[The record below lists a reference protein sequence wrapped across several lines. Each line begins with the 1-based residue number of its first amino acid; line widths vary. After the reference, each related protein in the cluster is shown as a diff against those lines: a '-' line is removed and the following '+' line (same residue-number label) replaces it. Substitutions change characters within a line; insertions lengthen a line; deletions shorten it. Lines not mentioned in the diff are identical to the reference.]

1 MKKDVT
7 TYSIFILLL
16 FLSTNKVFASI
27 NIVDNFNSSS
37 IELHLKDTGHKK
49 VNNILDHPE
58 RLKIECDDQK
68 MARACFAYAT
78 YLYVEPEL
86 YKQSYDYFVTAYNLG
101 QKESGVYIANYQI
114 NHPEIFTNDIQLS
127 IDESIYYA
135 EQAFESGFPDAT
147 RLLMVIYTKP
157 EFKRVDYKKAEYYS
171 KIAIEQNVKFSRIY
185 LASLYMYEMKNEAKI
200 KESIKLYQ
208 DDLMIEK
215 NWQSALALM
224 TIHLYPE
231 EYGATFEPDLVK
243 TLAYAYV
250 SSDLRDERNENGFNN
265 VDTRFAAAMQKELP
279 PETLKQA
286 KALYLEMMS
295 QMNDAHQ

>member
-231 EYGATFEPDLVK
+231 EYGATFEP
-243 TLAYAYV
+243 
-250 SSDLRDERNENGFNN
+250 
-265 VDTRFAAAMQKELP
+265 
-279 PETLKQA
+279 
-286 KALYLEMMS
+286 
-295 QMNDAHQ
+295 